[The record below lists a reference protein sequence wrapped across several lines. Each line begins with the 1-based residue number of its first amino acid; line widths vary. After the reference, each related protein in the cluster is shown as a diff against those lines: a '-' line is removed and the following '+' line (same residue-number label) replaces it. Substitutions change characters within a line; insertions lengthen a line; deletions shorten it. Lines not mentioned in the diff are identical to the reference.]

1 MMDTME
7 KRKKKLELELL
18 RCILGAIEA
27 DIDLEHDF
35 SELLEG
41 APIKGRRTVP
51 RQTNVPPETNPPC
64 QTNVASDEA
73 ERVKKVLLDDGEYLS
88 LGKPIYNPLE
98 GAFMSTPKIGDKVYM
113 VVPTT
118 AGLIVVVDEFRGA
131 ELELLMLAQR
141 RLFMYKEEAVR
152 YKMKCE
158 AVIAAMKAQLAD

>member
-1 MMDTME
+1 ME
-7 KRKKKLELELL
+7 KINTNELA
-18 RCILGAIEA
+18 RMIA
-27 DIDLEHDF
+27 DDLTEV
-35 SELLEG
+35 LKV
-41 APIKGRRTVP
+41 KGRKTVP
-51 RQTNVPPETNPPC
+51 RQTNVPNGTNPSC
-64 QTNVASDEA
+64 QTNVSPSVSEGAGKPQE
-73 ERVKKVLLDDGEYLS
+73 DDGVYLS

-118 AGLIVVVDEFRGA
+118 AGLIVVVDEFRGT

>member
-18 RCILGAIEA
+18 RGILGAIEA

-41 APIKGRRTVP
+41 APIKGRKTVP

-64 QTNVASDEA
+64 QTNVAPSVS
-73 ERVKKVLLDDGEYLS
+73 ERVKKALLDDEEYLP
-88 LGKPIYNPLE
+88 LGKPICNPLKW
-98 GAFMSTPKIGDKVYM
+98 AFMSTPKIGDKVYM

-118 AGLIVVVDEFRGA
+118 TGLIVVVDEFRGTDM
-131 ELELLMLAQR
+131 ELLMLAQR
-141 RLFMYKEEAVR
+141 RLFVYKEDAVR